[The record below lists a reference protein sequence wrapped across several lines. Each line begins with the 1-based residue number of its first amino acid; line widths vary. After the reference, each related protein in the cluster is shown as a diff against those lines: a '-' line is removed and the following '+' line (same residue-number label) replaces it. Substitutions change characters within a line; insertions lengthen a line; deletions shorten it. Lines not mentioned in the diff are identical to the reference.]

1 MTDATPHK
9 PNPIPNLLT
18 ALRLVA
24 GIVMFL
30 LLAGTLLDASYFLS
44 GEDQFRIYQI
54 AFWLFVLAAVTDWF
68 DGFLAR
74 RWHAESRW
82 GAILDPIADKI
93 LVTGAIVG
101 LLASG
106 TTSAVV
112 IPFGLI
118 LFREFA
124 VSALR
129 ESLAGRLQLP
139 VTTLAKWKTTLQ
151 LVAIGIHMFMLAWG
165 PTFAEAPWRPQ
176 YDLVADALV
185 WLAALVTLWTG
196 WQYFAK
202 AREGLRG

>member
-1 MTDATPHK
+1 MTDTAPHK

-18 ALRLVA
+18 GLRLVT
-24 GIVMFL
+24 GVIMFL
-30 LLAGTLLDASYFLS
+30 LLGGSITTGYYLS
-44 GEDQFRIYQI
+44 GEDQFQIYKA
-54 AFWLFVLAAVTDWF
+54 AFALFVIAGATDWL
-68 DGFLAR
+68 DGYLAR

-93 LVTGAIVG
+93 LVAGAIVG
-101 LLASG
+101 LLATG
-106 TTSAVV
+106 TGAAVV

-129 ESLAGRLQLP
+129 ETTAGVVELK

-151 LVAIGIHMFMLAWG
+151 IVAIGVNMFMLAWG

-176 YDLVADALV
+176 YDLIANILV

-196 WQYFAK
+196 WQYFSK